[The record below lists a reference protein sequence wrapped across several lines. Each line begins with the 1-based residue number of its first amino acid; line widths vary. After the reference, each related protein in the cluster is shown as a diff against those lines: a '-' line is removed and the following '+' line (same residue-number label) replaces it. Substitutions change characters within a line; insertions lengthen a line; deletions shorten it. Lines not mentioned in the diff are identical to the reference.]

1 MQKELK
7 TMRQQL
13 RRNWLWIALSG
24 IALILIAV
32 EIPAL
37 MVIFDQRP
45 VLAEPTWDS
54 LETATL
60 VRQACTD
67 CHSNQTKWP
76 WYSYVPPVSLLVTN
90 HVREGREVLN
100 FSEWIPGREQ
110 EIDEIVEVIR
120 SGEMPMP
127 SYLRMH
133 PEAVLTEQ
141 EKEQLI
147 LGFEHSLN
155 LPADSEKQDDD

>member
-1 MQKELK
+1 MQKEVK

-13 RRNWLWIALSG
+13 RRSWLWIALSG

-45 VLAEPTWDS
+45 ILAEPTWDS
-54 LETATL
+54 PETAAL
-60 VRQACTD
+60 VRQSCAD

-90 HVREGREVLN
+90 HVREGREALN

-110 EIDEIVEVIR
+110 EVEEIVEVIR

-133 PEAVLTEQ
+133 PEAALLGQEQ
-141 EKEQLI
+141 EQLI
-147 LGFEHSLN
+147 TGFVRSLN
-155 LPADSEKQDDD
+155 IADSSGEQEDQ